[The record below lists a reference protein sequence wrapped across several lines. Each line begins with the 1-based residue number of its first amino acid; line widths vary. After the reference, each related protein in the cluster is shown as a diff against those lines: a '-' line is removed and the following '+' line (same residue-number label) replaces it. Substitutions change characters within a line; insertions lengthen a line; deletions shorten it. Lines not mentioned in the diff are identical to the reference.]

1 MSKPTQLHQAL
12 IHHNTGHPGR
22 EKGPLKLVDV
32 LPGLEVCVL
41 YLVFRQMMIF
51 QHPGRETKGSPGG
64 TPHQLRKRPLVRS
77 LGPRYQLSLIGGCP
91 HSVALHDSLHPFQQ
105 RVRFKNADRAST
117 GLLQSKGR
125 RC

>member
-1 MSKPTQLHQAL
+1 MRDIQV
-12 IHHNTGHPGR
+12 
-22 EKGPLKLVDV
+22 EKRAPLKLVDV

-64 TPHQLRKRPLVRS
+64 APHQLRKRPLIRS
-77 LGPRYQLSLIGGCP
+77 LRPRYQLSLIGGCP

-105 RVRFKNADRAST
+105 RLRFKNADRAST